1 MTEQEVREWL
11 DKANKQLLAEIEQSI
26 PVRFSFWTKDYFGC
40 QFHKNEDG
48 VQCEVEV
55 YYEEPLS
62 QAKIAHELLH
72 AKTSIV
78 LGDNAIMFAIEN
90 QTIPFKYLMKKE
102 NASQIVNACEH
113 VIFFPDF
120 LDMGYLEDDS
130 FEPPKDLA
138 KSFATIDELS
148 TQKLKENGNY
158 SIKKVFEYIALSFS
172 FLFYPNEKRFKKQV
186 KTLKQIDYPL
196 FSIMSN
202 LRRACTDCAI
212 EPENK
217 DFIQESY
224 FDFAN
229 DLNKWFD
236 KAFNGAVIF

>member
-1 MTEQEVREWL
+1 MTEQDVRDWL
-11 DKANKQLLAEIEQSI
+11 DEANKQLLAEIEKTT
-26 PVRFSFWTKDYFGC
+26 PVKFTFWTENHFGC
-40 QFHKNEDG
+40 QVHKDENG

-55 YYEEPLS
+55 YYKEPLS

-78 LGDNAIMFAIEN
+78 LGDNAIMFVIEN
-90 QTIPFKYLMKKE
+90 QTIPFIYLMKNE

-113 VIFFPDF
+113 VIFFPDY
-120 LDMGYLEDDS
+120 LDMGYQEDDS
-130 FEPPKDLA
+130 FEPPQNLA

-148 TQKLKENGNY
+148 AYKLKENGNY
-158 SIKKVFEYIALSFS
+158 SIKKVFEYLALSFS

-196 FSIMSN
+196 FSIMNN
-202 LRRACTDCAI
+202 LRRACTDCTI
-212 EPENK
+212 VPENK

-229 DLNKWFD
+229 GLNKWFD
-236 KAFNGAVIF
+236 KAFKGAVIL